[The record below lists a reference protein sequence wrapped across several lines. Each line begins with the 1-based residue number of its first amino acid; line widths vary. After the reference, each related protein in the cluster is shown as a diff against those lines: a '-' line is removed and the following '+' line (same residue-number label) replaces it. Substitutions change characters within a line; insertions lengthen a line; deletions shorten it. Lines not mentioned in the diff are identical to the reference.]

1 MTRKDY
7 ELLAAALKESAPDWN
22 DEHWAGYVSGW
33 AEHRAMQWH
42 STVSSVTDA
51 LAGDNPRFD
60 RRLFK
65 LACGTAPKLAG

>member
-7 ELLAAALKESAPDWN
+7 ELLAAALKASAPAGS
-22 DEHWAGYVSGW
+22 DERFSYVDGW
-33 AEHRAMQWH
+33 VQDRALQWH
-42 STVSSVTDA
+42 AVVSSVADA
-51 LAGDNPRFD
+51 LAGDNPNFN